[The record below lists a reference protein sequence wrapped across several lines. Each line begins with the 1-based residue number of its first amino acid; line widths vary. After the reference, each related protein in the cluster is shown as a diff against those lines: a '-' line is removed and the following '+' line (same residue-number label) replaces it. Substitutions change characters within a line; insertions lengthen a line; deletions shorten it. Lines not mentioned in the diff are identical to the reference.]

1 VKNITMYSKIDC
13 VQCDQAKELF
23 SNYDV
28 ELNVEYV
35 GEDITR
41 EQLLDIVPNARSVP
55 QIFIDGKYVGGLA
68 ELKTYI
74 KEGV

>member
-1 VKNITMYSKIDC
+1 VKNITMYSKTDC
-13 VQCDQAKELF
+13 TQCDQAKELF

-35 GEDITR
+35 GEDISR
-41 EQLLDIVPNARSVP
+41 EQLLDIVPHARSVP
-55 QIFIDGKYVGGLA
+55 QIFIDGNYVGGLA
-68 ELKTYI
+68 ELKVFI